1 LAVAGAAVAVVALCC
16 TIVSLIGYR
25 ARFGAPTWQ
34 LGFAIAA
41 AGVLALCCVVL
52 VVGWQQALKVWR
64 SAAGGDLSGWIK
76 LCFGVHLLSYVAVL
90 AAMYG
95 AVAESALVGWSSSIG
110 FLLGIA
116 FILVIA
122 AQSIGGTQYVRH
134 QGLPGTIPNY
144 LRKLNDKV
152 QSLR

>member
-1 LAVAGAAVAVVALCC
+1 MVVALVAFGC
-16 TIVSLIGYR
+16 TIVGLIGYP
-25 ARFGAPTWQ
+25 AGFGVPTWR
-34 LGFAIAA
+34 LYFAVASS
-41 AGVLALCCVVL
+41 GVLALCCVVL

-64 SAAGGDLSGWIK
+64 SEAGGDLSGWIK

-95 AVAESALVGWSSSIG
+95 AVAESAVVGWSTSTGSV
-110 FLLGIA
+110 LGIA

-122 AQSIGGTQYVRH
+122 AQSIGGTQYVRR
-134 QGLPGTIPNY
+134 QGMPGTFPNY